1 MIVLPAGLPDIEGA
15 AAAAAVI
22 LTGMVV
28 SWFASP
34 RPFSR
39 ALIRARLQVWL
50 GVVSEWGGVLRGS
63 SVLWAV
69 ACGAAVVI
77 LHAAASGEGV
87 RIGAYRT
94 GVATI
99 VLFALAAA
107 VALRSR
113 ITRLLPRATMR
124 SPSGCARKRSPIQPS
139 RGLSEHASNSQAIK
153 TETWRRAHIAL
164 AIGAM
169 LPLWW
174 HCDLGRASAADLL
187 LKIMAILLVMSGF
200 CAIAMTEL
208 VHGRLYGAR
217 LIKAMFAVHRRLVV
231 LTFLLIAIHV
241 LAVLYFAGI

>member
-1 MIVLPAGLPDIEGA
+1 L
-15 AAAAAVI
+15 I
-22 LTGMVV
+22 LAGMVV

-34 RPFSR
+34 RPFGG
-39 ALIRARLQVWL
+39 ALTRTRLPAWL
-50 GVVSEWGGVLRGS
+50 GAVAEWGGVLCGS

-77 LHAAASGEGV
+77 LHAATSGAGV

-94 GVATI
+94 GIATV

-113 ITRLLPRATMR
+113 IARLLPQAAVRG
-124 SPSGCARKRSPIQPS
+124 PSGCARERNPIQPS
-139 RGLSEHASNSQAIK
+139 RRLSERASNSQAINP
-153 TETWRRAHIAL
+153 ETWRRAHIAL

-174 HCDLGRASAADLL
+174 HCSLGRASAADLL
-187 LKIMAILLVMSGF
+187 LKIVAILLVMSGF

-208 VHGRLYGAR
+208 VRGRRHGAR
-217 LIKAMFAVHRRLVV
+217 LIKGMFAVHRRLVV